1 MRFEFTRQDYL
12 LKLRVAGLKV
22 EKWCMNIK
30 QLNNNQIDKKRW
42 DERIGGSSFPSIYA
56 LSWYLDVVSPN
67 WQALVTE
74 EYQHIFP
81 LTVKQKLKTV
91 KYIGIPNFCQQ
102 LGLFSNSKIDLKVLN
117 SFLSSI
123 PSRYVRKEIHLNHS
137 NPDIKGLKQKDNF
150 ILSPLVI
157 TNFSANY
164 SVQTKRNLK
173 KAKSN
178 QLTIIEGVEAEGLIH
193 LFKESKGKAIEK
205 VDYSVLNQLCVVCAS
220 KSILHTF
227 GVYHEKELVSGALF
241 FEYNQRWYMVLLASS
256 EKGKDLL
263 ASTFLIDAVLEKTG
277 PQGITLDFE
286 GSNIPSLAR
295 FYKGFGGGNEGYQL
309 YSKRII

>member
-1 MRFEFTRQDYL
+1 MRFEFKKQDYFL
-12 LKLRVAGLKV
+12 RLRVAGLKV

-42 DERIGGSSFPSIYA
+42 DERIGGSSFPAVYA

-74 EYQHIFP
+74 DYEHIFP
-81 LTVKQKLKTV
+81 LTVKQKLKTL

-102 LGLFSNSKIDLKVLN
+102 LGLFSKSKIDEKVLN

-123 PSRYVRKEIHLNHS
+123 PSGYVRKDIHLNHS
-137 NPDIKGLKQKDNF
+137 NPGINGSKQKDNF
-150 ILSPLVI
+150 ILAPSAI
-157 TNFSANY
+157 TNFSVNY
-164 SVQTKRNLK
+164 SNQTNRNLK
-173 KAKSN
+173 KAKSK
-178 QLTIIEGVEAEGLIH
+178 QLTIIEGVEAEVLIH
-193 LFKESKGKAIEK
+193 LFKESKGKSIEK

-227 GVYHEKELVSGALF
+227 GVYQEKELVSGALF

-256 EKGKDLL
+256 EKGKELL
-263 ASTFLIDAVLEKTG
+263 ASTFLIHAVLEKTG
-277 PQGITLDFE
+277 SQGITLDFE

-295 FYKGFGGGNEGYQL
+295 FYKGFGGVNEGYQL
-309 YSKRII
+309 FSKRII